1 MTNKKMLAFIAVFVS
16 VLGFAFIEALKPV
29 IINYSAKQYSVNSQ
43 YLYTNEEIQTRRV
56 YFEAEDSSSKM
67 INMLSNVLGIDQND
81 IEDALQGGT
90 KPNELL
96 ISNGIFLSDLSEEYS
111 FDIVGEELVRF
122 RV

>member
-1 MTNKKMLAFIAVFVS
+1 MTNKKMIAFVTIFVS

-29 IINYSAKQYSVNSQ
+29 INNYSAKQYTVTSQ
-43 YLYTNEEIQTRRV
+43 YEYADEDIQSRKV
-56 YFEAEDSSSKM
+56 YFEAEESSSKM
-67 INMLSNVLGIDQND
+67 INMLSKVLDIDMDD

-90 KPNELL
+90 KPSELL

-111 FDIVGEELVRF
+111 FDIVGDGLVRF

>member
-1 MTNKKMLAFIAVFVS
+1 MTNKKMLVFIAVFVS

-29 IINYSAKQYSVNSQ
+29 INNYSAKQYSVNSQ
-43 YLYTNEEIQTRRV
+43 YLYTNQEIQTRKV
-56 YFEAEDSSSKM
+56 YFEAEEGSSKM
-67 INMLSNVLGIDQND
+67 TNMLSSVLGIDRND

-90 KPNELL
+90 KPSELL

>member
-29 IINYSAKQYSVNSQ
+29 INNYSAKQYSVNSQ
-43 YLYTNEEIQTRRV
+43 YLYTNQDIQTRKV
-56 YFEAEDSSSKM
+56 YFEAEEGSSKM
-67 INMLSNVLGIDQND
+67 IDMLSNVLGIDRND

-90 KPNELL
+90 KPSELL

-122 RV
+122 RA